1 MRPLQDLF
9 RPADYPDLLVG
20 LGAPDDAAVWRL
32 DERRA
37 LVVTT
42 DFFTPIVD
50 DAYDY
55 GAIAAANA
63 LSDLYAM
70 GARPILA
77 LNVAAIPPDLPVELI
92 SEILRGGAEK
102 VREAGA
108 VLAGGHTLQDKE
120 PKVGLVA
127 VGFVAPEQLMTKAA
141 ARPGDVLILTK
152 PLGTGVT
159 TTALQRGA
167 AEPADVAQAV
177 RWMTRLSADVSSL
190 AVEYG
195 VRAAT
200 DITGFGLLGHG
211 LEMAE
216 ASGVALT
223 IHLRSIPFLAG
234 AQRYV
239 RQGFVPGGSADNRLY
254 FGPRVRFAPGIDEY
268 ARMLLFDAQTSGGL
282 LLCLAATSAAAF
294 LAEAARRGLPAW
306 TVGEVRE
313 GAGIDV
319 DDSTP
324 ASRPADD
331 YECVYLP
338 G

>member
-1 MRPLQDLF
+1 VRPLQDLF

-77 LNVAAIPPDLPVELI
+77 LNIAAIPPDLPVELI

-127 VGFVAPEQLMTKAA
+127 VGFVAPDQLMTKAA

-200 DITGFGLLGHG
+200 DITGFGLLGHA

-234 AQRYV
+234 ALRYV

-282 LLCLAATSAAAF
+282 LLCLSTASAAAF
-294 LAEAARRGLPAW
+294 RTEAARRGLPAW

-319 DDSTP
+319 DDPTP
-324 ASRPADD
+324 GSRPADD
-331 YECVYLP
+331 HECVYLP

>member
-1 MRPLQDLF
+1 MRPLQGLF
-9 RPADYPDLLVG
+9 LPADYPDLLVG

-42 DFFTPIVD
+42 DFFTPVVD

-77 LNVAAIPPDLPVELI
+77 LNVAAVPPDLPVELI
-92 SEILRGGAEK
+92 GEILRGAAEK

-108 VLAGGHTLQDKE
+108 VLAGGHTVQDKE

-127 VGFVAPEQLMTKAA
+127 VGLAAPDQLMTKAG

-159 TTALQRGA
+159 TTALKRGA
-167 AEPADVAQAV
+167 AEAGDVAQAV

-190 AVEYG
+190 AVELG

-200 DITGFGLLGHG
+200 DVTGFGLLGHG

-223 IHLRSIPFLAG
+223 LHLRSIPFLNG
-234 AQRYV
+234 ALRYV
-239 RQGFVPGGSADNRLY
+239 RQGCVPGGSADNQEY
-254 FGPRVRFAPGIDEY
+254 FGPRVRFATGIDEY

-282 LLCLAATSAAAF
+282 LVCLPASSAAAF

-306 TVGEVRE
+306 AVGAIRQ

-319 DDSTP
+319 DDRAGFP
-324 ASRPADD
+324 RPADD
-331 YECVYLP
+331 HGCAYLP
-338 G
+338 E